1 MPKPRPAHRP
11 CLVCNHPDR
20 ALIER
25 AKIAGAGTEDV
36 AGRYRV
42 SADAIYR
49 HMRNHVTDEDRA
61 QYIAEIPIADL
72 AQKASESGAALLDYF
87 SIIRQT
93 LMNQFQ
99 FAASV
104 GDRNAV
110 NNTARALVEVLKEIG
125 RLTGE
130 LLNASPIT
138 NINNTAIFLNSPVFS
153 DLQAMLV
160 RKLTPHPE
168 ALQAVLAG
176 LEELEKVADQ
186 NETKLIELQPN
197 GGGYVPAT

>member
-1 MPKPRPAHRP
+1 MARIHKTGKRP
-11 CLVCNHPDR
+11 CNCCTHPDR
-20 ALIER
+20 ALIEC
-25 AKIAGAGTEDV
+25 AKV
-36 AGRYRV
+36 AGISIDVLAAKHGISRD
-42 SADAIYR
+42 SIYR

-61 QYIAEIPIADL
+61 QYIAEIPIAAL

-186 NETKLIELQPN
+186 NETKLI
-197 GGGYVPAT
+197 